1 MKGGNK
7 NALADNESMITF
19 ERAGGSMGGQYILS

>member
-19 ERAGGSMGGQYILS
+19 ERAGGSMGG

>member
-7 NALADNESMITF
+7 NTLADNESMITF
-19 ERAGGSMGGQYILS
+19 ERAGGSVGG